1 MFKLRINLCGS
12 MTANAYKSIEIHSFS
27 TKNVH
32 FLHLK
37 HYIFKQ

>member
-12 MTANAYKSIEIHSFS
+12 MTVNAYNLIKIRLFS
-27 TKNVH
+27 TKNVL

-37 HYIFKQ
+37 HDIFKQ